1 MTRGFCPQRESG
13 ATLFVGLMMLVL
25 ITLMLITAFTLST
38 TNLRVV
44 GNMQFREQ
52 AIAAANAAVEERIGL
67 TQSGVAASALKGQ
80 TTHAIDIDRDGSSDY
95 SVAVSMECVSAKLDV
110 AAPKSSLSLPKDMSD
125 EGTWDTTWD
134 VRAAVTDSRT
144 EASLVM
150 YSGILIHLR
159 DAVKK
164 AACDA

>member
-1 MTRGFCPQRESG
+1 MKGIGSRRSQTG

-25 ITLMLITAFTLST
+25 ITLMLITTFTLST

-67 TQSGVAASALKGQ
+67 TQSDVAASALTGQ
-80 TTHAIDIDRDGSSDY
+80 TSHAIDIDRDGTADY
-95 SVAVSMECVSAKLDV
+95 AVSVSMECIKAKLDV
-110 AAPKSSLSLPKDMSD
+110 AVPRSSLSLPVGISE

-134 VRAAVTDSRT
+134 VRAAVTDART
-144 EASLVM
+144 EASIVM
-150 YSGILIHLR
+150 NSGILIHLR
-159 DAVKK
+159 DTVKK
-164 AACDA
+164 AACD